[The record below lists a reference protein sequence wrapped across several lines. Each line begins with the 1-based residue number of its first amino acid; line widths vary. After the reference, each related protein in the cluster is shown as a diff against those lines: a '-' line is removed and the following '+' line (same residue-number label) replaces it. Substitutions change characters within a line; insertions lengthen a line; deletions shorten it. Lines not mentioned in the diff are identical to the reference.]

1 VLAVNDLH
9 PDALAQAIRTTLDF
23 VPDPVALDMDG
34 ASVSTRLLKARSGRV
49 ATRWSPARI
58 VDRMNAWLDPVRA
71 ALDTRTSPLT
81 IFVRDDDAG
90 RDELRL
96 YRLLDVC
103 RYYNVPIDLAAIP
116 LDIDGL
122 RARELRGVVEESHG
136 LIAIHQHGF
145 AHVNHETT
153 GRSCEFGPSRSAVD
167 QCRDIVEGRRRLE
180 DAFGAPIAAMFTPP
194 WNRCTAV
201 TAACLV
207 ELGFRLLSCDATAPR
222 FEIDGLAELPVH
234 LDWTG
239 RRGARTGP
247 GTWGEAIARR
257 LAGAGV
263 PVGLMLHHA
272 GMSATDRRLLAEL
285 FAVITRHP
293 NVCMRSM
300 AESALPALP
309 QSDGE

>member
-1 VLAVNDLH
+1 
-9 PDALAQAIRTTLDF
+9 
-23 VPDPVALDMDG
+23 M
-34 ASVSTRLLKARSGRV
+34 S
-49 ATRWSPARI
+49 
-58 VDRMNAWLDPVRA
+58 AWLDPVRA

-81 IFVRDDDAG
+81 VFVRDDDAG

-103 RYYNVPIDLAAIP
+103 RYYGVPIDLAAIP
-116 LDIDGL
+116 QDIEGL
-122 RARELRGVVEESHG
+122 PARELRGVVEESRG

-145 AHVNHETT
+145 AHVNHEPA
-153 GRSCEFGPSRSAVD
+153 GRTCEFGPSRSAAE
-167 QCRDIVEGRRRLE
+167 QRHDIVEGRRRLE
-180 DAFGAPIAAMFTPP
+180 DAFGAPIAAIFTPP
-194 WNRCTAV
+194 WNRCTVV

-207 ELGFRLLSCDATAPR
+207 ELGFHLLSCDVSAPH
-222 FEIDGLAELPVH
+222 FDLDGLDELPVH

-247 GTWGEAIARR
+247 AMWGEAIARR
-257 LAGAGV
+257 LASGRV

-272 GMSATDRRLLAEL
+272 EMSTTDRRLLSEL

-300 AESALPALP
+300 MESASRRSP
-309 QSDGE
+309 QSGG